1 VFFLTRQPL
10 PETDEISRRDERLR
24 YHIRASHRRRTMAIQ
39 VRPGGEVRV
48 MTPAAV
54 SLSALRRFVMEHFT
68 WIRRKQLELIRPSVA
83 NILQDGG
90 VVPYLDKTLSLR
102 LSLGAGSRSR
112 VVRDSD
118 GLHVHAS
125 DGTQVRDLLEGWYR
139 RQARV
144 HFTQRADHFVPI
156 VGSHPASISIRGQRT
171 RWGSCSAHGAV
182 SLNWRL
188 LQAPARLLDYVVVH
202 ELCHLRHLNHSVRF
216 WGEVE
221 RVLPD
226 YRALRRELRDL
237 RKILV
242 L

>member
-1 VFFLTRQPL
+1 MFFSTHPSL
-10 PETDEISRRDERLR
+10 PESDEISSRDDRLR

-48 MTPAAV
+48 MAPAAV

-68 WIRRKQLELIRPSVA
+68 WIRRKQQELVQPSFA
-83 NILQDGG
+83 HTLQDGG
-90 VVPYLDKTLSLR
+90 AIPYLDERLNLR
-102 LSLGAGSRSR
+102 LCLGPGSRSR
-112 VVRDSD
+112 VVREND

-125 DGTQVRDLLEGWYR
+125 DGSQVRALLEGWYR

-144 HFTQRADHFVPI
+144 HFTQRADHFAPL
-156 VGSHPASISIRGQRT
+156 VGRCPASISIRGQRT
-171 RWGSCSAHGAV
+171 RWGSCSARGAV

-202 ELCHLRHLNHSVRF
+202 ELCHLRHPNHSARF

-221 RVLPD
+221 RVLPE
-226 YRALRRELRDL
+226 YHILRQELRDI

>member
-1 VFFLTRQPL
+1 MFFSTRQSL
-10 PETDEISRRDERLR
+10 PESDEISRRDDRLR
-24 YHIRASHRRRTMAIQ
+24 YHIRASQRRRTMAIQ

-68 WIRRKQLELIRPSVA
+68 WIQRKQQELVRPSSA
-83 NILQDGG
+83 NTLHDGG
-90 VVPYLDKTLSLR
+90 VVPYLDGALSLR
-102 LSLGAGSRSR
+102 LCLGAGSRSR
-112 VVRDSD
+112 VIRDNA
-118 GLHVHAS
+118 GLHVHAG

-144 HFTQRADHFVPI
+144 HFTQRADHFAPL
-156 VGSHPASISIRGQRT
+156 VGRRPASISIRGQRT
-171 RWGSCSAHGAV
+171 RWGSCSARGAV

-202 ELCHLRHLNHSVRF
+202 ELCHLRHPNHSARF

-226 YRALRRELRDL
+226 YRAMRRELRDIH
-237 RKILV
+237 KILV